1 VFVHTRLLSSS
12 PSSGLTLPLLTTV
25 TGEKLGKSVG
35 NAVWLSGEKTSSYEL
50 YQHFV
55 RTADQE
61 VEMYLKYFT
70 LLSMEEIQQTMRE
83 HKVRPL
89 QSRLSS
95 VCIISRL
102 NFSFIPCCEAH
113 FRNSDFPFCISRT
126 VLRSF

>member
-1 VFVHTRLLSSS
+1 MHTRLLSSSS
-12 PSSGLTLPLLTTV
+12 PSSGLTLPLLTTE
-25 TGEKLGKSVG
+25 TGEKMGKSVG

-70 LLSMEEIQQTMRE
+70 LLSMEEIQRTMRE
-83 HKVRPL
+83 HEVRPL

-95 VCIISRL
+95 
-102 NFSFIPCCEAH
+102 
-113 FRNSDFPFCISRT
+113 
-126 VLRSF
+126 

>member
-1 VFVHTRLLSSS
+1 MHTRLLSSSS

-25 TGEKLGKSVG
+25 TGEKLGKSMG

-70 LLSMEEIQQTMRE
+70 LLSIEEIQRTMRE
-83 HKVRPL
+83 HEVRPL

-102 NFSFIPCCEAH
+102 NFSILCCEAH
-113 FRNSDFPFCISRT
+113 FRNLEFPFCFSRP
-126 VLRSF
+126 VLRSL